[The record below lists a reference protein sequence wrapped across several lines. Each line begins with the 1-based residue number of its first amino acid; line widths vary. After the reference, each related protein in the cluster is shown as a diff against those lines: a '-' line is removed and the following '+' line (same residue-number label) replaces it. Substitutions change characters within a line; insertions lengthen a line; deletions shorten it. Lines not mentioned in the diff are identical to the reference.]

1 LTLPSPIPLTASAVN
16 TNSLFDN
23 IAGISSSFSFT
34 PTGGMGDGNV
44 NVGAQR
50 MYDMMKKLENGGR
63 V

>member
-1 LTLPSPIPLTASAVN
+1 
-16 TNSLFDN
+16 
-23 IAGISSSFSFT
+23 
-34 PTGGMGDGNV
+34 MGDGNV